1 MVLAGTVLSITGRHV
16 DLNQD
21 PAQMSLSVK
30 PAPRLA
36 SAVSCPAFCR
46 YRLKSHIGLVL
57 VNVCV
62 CDCGEV
68 LAALVSRGL
77 AQSKSV
83 IGSRQLIPSQYS
95 EGRTNQ

>member
-1 MVLAGTVLSITGRHV
+1 MTGTVLSVTGRHV

-21 PAQMSLSVK
+21 PAQVSLSVK

-36 SAVSCPAFCR
+36 SAVSCPAFCS

-62 CDCGEV
+62 CDCSEV
-68 LAALVSRGL
+68 LAALESLGCL

-83 IGSRQLIPSQYS
+83 IGSRQS
-95 EGRTNQ
+95 